1 MHYELVMNTNL
12 MTYAKLILKEIN
24 IDYILSLFF
33 TEDARKTG
41 TKVLIHCQAGI
52 SRSPTIAIAYIMK
65 HINLSTLEAYAFV
78 QKERRIISPNLNFM
92 GQLVEFESKLKGMS
106 SSSSSSCSSE
116 NESSMEMES
125 VSSLEE
131 GCDDRT
137 SCSSSSSNVIS
148 SVSSDRSSLSSN
160 SSVSR
165 LNLINNHNCHS
176 KTSSPSGI
184 EINNSSS
191 SMIVAD

>member
-1 MHYELVMNTNL
+1 MKTI
-12 MTYAKLILKEIN
+12 LIIFCVF
-24 IDYILSLFF
+24 IF

-137 SCSSSSSNVIS
+137 RCSSSSSNAIS
-148 SVSSDRSSLSSN
+148 SVSSDSRSLSSN

-191 SMIVAD
+191 SKSTPMIVAD